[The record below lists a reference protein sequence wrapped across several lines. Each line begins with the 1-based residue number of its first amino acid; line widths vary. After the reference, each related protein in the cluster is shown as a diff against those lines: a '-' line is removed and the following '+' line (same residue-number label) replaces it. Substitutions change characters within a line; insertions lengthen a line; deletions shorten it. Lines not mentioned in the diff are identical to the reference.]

1 MDTSMG
7 TPEDDNDP
15 DGILE
20 GQMAAWLADKAHR
33 RRLLEDFP
41 YFCEHA
47 LKLRAES
54 GELIPLI
61 FNRSQRRL
69 WAAIEKQ
76 WKETGRIRVV
86 ICKASDLTCF
96 TSRHDSTG
104 RMVLESKDAIRR
116 KLGRSPDEA
125 DAVALTFADGLHATG
140 SHGNMPYH
148 GKPLPYPDLGIY

>member
-1 MDTSMG
+1 MLYASGRDLTDTMRARFIANSSFLPNP
-7 TPEDDNDP
+7 TC
-15 DGILE
+15 
-20 GQMAAWLADKAHR
+20 
-33 RRLLEDFP
+33 RLLEALQSEEGLRLPDSDTL
-41 YFCEHA
+41 HA
-47 LKLRAES
+47 
-54 GELIPLI
+54 
-61 FNRSQRRL
+61 
-69 WAAIEKQ
+69 
-76 WKETGRIRVV
+76 
-86 ICKASDLTCF
+86 DLTCF

>member
-61 FNRSQRRL
+61 FNHSQRHL

-86 ICKASDLTCF
+86 ICKARQQGASTLTAALFYWLAIRKRGQRGYIIAHRQQSVSDLFGNRC
-96 TSRHDSTG
+96 
-104 RMVLESKDAIRR
+104 
-116 KLGRSPDEA
+116 
-125 DAVALTFADGLHATG
+125 GLRQ
-140 SHGNMPYH
+140 
-148 GKPLPYPDLGIY
+148 